1 MSPEPAP
8 PDDNAVPPHRPTTA
22 QPARAP
28 GAGDDPP
35 AAPPH
40 RAIPSAELFHGAVEL
55 QILHRDQI
63 YRLRQTALGKLILT
77 K

>member
-8 PDDNAVPPHRPTTA
+8 PNDNAVTPHRPTNE

-28 GAGDDPP
+28 GAGEEPP
-35 AAPPH
+35 AAAQH
-40 RAIPSAELFHGAVEL
+40 RAIPSADLFHGAVEL